1 MKRNIDND
9 HSIIQAW
16 RVDLADKDRCEVL
29 YEAARKQLNV
39 IESYLTKRHRAGE
52 EGAFLLGM
60 TACHAD
66 FVLFG
71 CYGFS
76 RVNQETVQE
85 VWQHSSLPKVGRWL
99 DAMMASGLVNGKKL
113 Y

>member
-1 MKRNIDND
+1 MKRNFDND
-9 HSIIQAW
+9 HSTTQAW
-16 RVDLADKDRCEVL
+16 KVDLADKDRCEVH
-29 YEAARKQLNV
+29 YEAARKQLKV
-39 IESYLTKRHRAGE
+39 IESYLTARARAGE
-52 EGAFLLGM
+52 EGSFLLGM

-76 RVNQETVQE
+76 RVNKELVQE

-99 DAMMASGLVNGKKL
+99 DAMMASSLVNGKKL
-113 Y
+113 C